1 MNAKTMLFGVI
12 IALVTAVCA
21 AALTVAGMHY
31 FRADATTGENAISGF
46 FHSSDSHNVEF
57 VEIKNV
63 VITLKGTGENER
75 YLLLEVNLATSDPK
89 KTKSVEDMT
98 PAIRGA
104 TVSLL
109 SEMDYQAVREMSVGT
124 LRDKLKAAY
133 IEKFASLK
141 IPVPFDDVII
151 SKMVFQ

>member
-1 MNAKTMLFGVI
+1 MNAKTMLFGLI

-21 AALTVAGMHY
+21 AAMTVAGMHY
-31 FRADATTGENAISGF
+31 LRAG
-46 FHSSDSHNVEF
+46 SSADESVLTKMFSSSEPHNVEF

-63 VITLKGTGENER
+63 VITLRGTGSNER

-89 KTKSVEDMT
+89 KTQSAEDMS

-109 SEMDYQAVREMSVGT
+109 SDMEYQAVREMSVND
-124 LRDKLKAAY
+124 LRDKLKMAY

>member
-1 MNAKTMLFGVI
+1 MNAKTMLFGVM
-12 IALVTAVCA
+12 IALITAVCA
-21 AALTVAGMHY
+21 AAMTVAGMH
-31 FRADATTGENAISGF
+31 FLRADTASGESPLSGLF
-46 FHSSDSHNVEF
+46 SSTEPRTVEF

-63 VITLKGTGENER
+63 VITLKGNDSNER
-75 YLLLEVNLATSDPK
+75 YLLLEVNLATSDPQ
-89 KTKSVEDMT
+89 KTQSAKDMI

-109 SEMDYQAVREMSVGT
+109 SDMDYHDVREMSIGT
-124 LRDKLKAAY
+124 LHSKLKAAY
-133 IEKFASLK
+133 VEKFASLN

>member
-1 MNAKTMLFGVI
+1 MLFGVI

-21 AALTVAGMHY
+21 AALTVVGMQYFNAG
-31 FRADATTGENAISGF
+31 TPSGKNAISGF
-46 FHSSDSHNVEF
+46 FHSAQTRDVAF

-63 VITLKGTGENER
+63 VITLKGNDSNER
-75 YLLLEVNLATSDPK
+75 YLLLEVNLETSDPK
-89 KTKSVEDMT
+89 KTQTAKDMI

-109 SEMDYQAVREMSVGT
+109 SDMDYQQVREMTIGT
-124 LRDKLKAAY
+124 LHSKLKAAY
-133 IEKFASLK
+133 IEKFTSLK